1 MSASLNDY
9 EFLVSELQ
17 KALEKSNLENGD
29 LKNVIRFLRE
39 RDSKMENELNEL
51 SIVVEKQTE
60 ALLLGTIENNLL
72 SNEISALKE
81 QNASLEAALDLSAK
95 IETKMVTDMDMD
107 MEMDNDIKICI
118 NILTDTK
125 PNPVKVESLYQFESF
140 TVLKKGTGYP
150 VMSEFQLDSLNT
162 TGF

>member
-1 MSASLNDY
+1 MSAILNDY

-17 KALEKSNLENGD
+17 KALEKSNSENND

-51 SIVVEKQTE
+51 SIAHEKQTE
-60 ALLLGTIENNLL
+60 ALVLGTIENNLL

-95 IETKMVTDMDMD
+95 IETKMVTDT
-107 MEMDNDIKICI
+107 EICI
-118 NILTDTK
+118 KMRTDTK
-125 PNPVKVESLYQFESF
+125 PKHVEVNSLYQFESF
-140 TVLKKGTGYP
+140 TVLKKGLGYP
-150 VMSEFQLDSLNT
+150 VMNEFQLESLNT
-162 TGF
+162 TEC